1 MNEKIIDFE
10 AHRLKKNRDR
20 VKDRIENALW
30 EMADQIV
37 DADNVSHF
45 EAGRL
50 WEISR
55 QIIREELISLNGKL
69 SAESGM
75 PEFKHLTEEDVDKC
89 IQDFE
94 EHTPKPWD
102 DQSE

>member
-10 AHRLKKNRDR
+10 AHRLKKNRDK
-20 VKDRIENALW
+20 VKDTIENALW
-30 EMADQIV
+30 EMAEQVSDTDF
-37 DADNVSHF
+37 DADK
-45 EAGRL
+45 L
-50 WEISR
+50 WEITR
-55 QIIREELISLNGKL
+55 QTIRKELISLNGKL

-75 PEFKHLTEEDVDKC
+75 PEFKHLTEEDIDKY

-102 DQSE
+102 YPE